1 MSMKKLIELLENSID
16 LFNQELV
23 TLKNDFVLYRIK
35 VEKMEARLE
44 EIFQNRASKTSY
56 IVAVIGA
63 VAVIAVGI
71 IELFKK

>member
-1 MSMKKLIELLENSID
+1 MKKLIELLENSID